1 MARAGAGASWED
13 PCLPGCI
20 SSSMFPQWGSDYPIC
35 EYLSMYSCVLMGLYL
50 RFFGEAVR
58 SSRTCVSVQT
68 SAAEMRICFK
78 EKHFLVLFVQTMTR
92 FETMGVQVGSP
103 KSGEMSQ
110 NWSRSG

>member
-20 SSSMFPQWGSDYPIC
+20 SPFMFPQQGSDYPIC

-50 RFFGEAVR
+50 RFFGEDEGEAVR
-58 SSRTCVSVQT
+58 SSRTCVSAHT

-78 EKHFLVLFVQTMTR
+78 EKHSLVPFVQT
-92 FETMGVQVGSP
+92 
-103 KSGEMSQ
+103 KS
-110 NWSRSG
+110 RLF